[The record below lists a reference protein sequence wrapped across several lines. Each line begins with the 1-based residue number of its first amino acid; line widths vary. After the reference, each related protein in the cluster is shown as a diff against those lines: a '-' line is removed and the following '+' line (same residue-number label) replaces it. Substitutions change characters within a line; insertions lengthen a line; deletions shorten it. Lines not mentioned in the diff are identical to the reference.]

1 MKKLF
6 SVSVTMVVL
15 LFVCADVFGDL
26 SYSPVMSLPNG
37 EANHAEI
44 LADIYGG
51 TFISDGV
58 NYNSEISGIQA
69 LRVYDAG
76 DDSSRLNPLTGTPD
90 DVDQIW
96 TDGLLSITAKAKY
109 AGYDQAFGWNGGGTG
124 TTYHQLLT
132 AADIGGGGVMLDVTG
147 DFLWGLLSTSGSC
160 SEQWWSMDEKN
171 NYEDHMVTYEIEGLA
186 GAGKAWLIFM
196 EDLPLGQ
203 SDKDYNDFVVEIA
216 AAPEIVPEPATIAL
230 LCFGGLLLR
239 KRK

>member
-1 MKKLF
+1 
-6 SVSVTMVVL
+6 
-15 LFVCADVFGDL
+15 
-26 SYSPVMSLPNG
+26 
-37 EANHAEI
+37 
-44 LADIYGG
+44 
-51 TFISDGV
+51 
-58 NYNSEISGIQA
+58 
-69 LRVYDAG
+69 
-76 DDSSRLNPLTGTPD
+76 LTGTPD

-96 TDGLLSITAKAKY
+96 TDGPLSITAKAKY

-132 AADIGGGGVMLDVTG
+132 AADIGGGGIMLDVTG
-147 DFLWGLLSTSGSC
+147 DFLWGLLSTSGSY
-160 SEQWWSMDEKN
+160 SEEWWSMDAKN

-203 SDKDYNDFVVEIA
+203 SDKDYNDFVVEITT
-216 AAPEIVPEPATIAL
+216 APKLVPEPATIAL